1 MLFRWTSISLGMVLA
16 VVSFAPAQ
24 QPPSGAQTPEDAFST
39 RELVAWSSLQKP
51 QPAPQPLPPRD
62 TPIPEPGPSS
72 EQQSGP
78 EANRGTHEI
87 PTQSYLGCITRE
99 GSEYILKVAGNSI
112 YQLDEHGGIEI
123 YENKKVWI
131 VGSLDPVLNKI
142 HVLKIEMLS

>member
-16 VVSFAPAQ
+16 VSSFAPAQ

-51 QPAPQPLPPRD
+51 QPEPQPLLPRV

-72 EQQSGP
+72 GQQSGP
-78 EANRGTHEI
+78 AANQGTQEM
-87 PTQSYLGCITRE
+87 PTQSYLGCITKE
-99 GSEYILKVAGNSI
+99 GSEYILKAAGNSI
-112 YQLDEHGGIEI
+112 YQLDDQSGAET

-131 VGSLDPVLNKI
+131 VGNLDPVSNKI